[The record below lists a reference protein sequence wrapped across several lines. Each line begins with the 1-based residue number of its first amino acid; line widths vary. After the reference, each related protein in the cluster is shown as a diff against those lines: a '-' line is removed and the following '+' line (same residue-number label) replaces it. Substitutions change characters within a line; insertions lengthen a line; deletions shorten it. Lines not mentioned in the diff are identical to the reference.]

1 MEEKEKAIQQ
11 GLMNRLVVYE
21 EENADDMMKRA
32 LNMDVKAEI
41 NRRFEMAKKIIE
53 DSGSL

>member
-21 EENADDMMKRA
+21 EENADDLMKRA